1 MEKTHKNYPD
11 EHSVGLENA
20 QGFELLRSWGT
31 AIRQL
36 WGSFEEKQIKIGVSL
51 AIWKGDVWKTLPR
64 EKSQD
69 TLETAENASK
79 YVAEL
84 VKFD

>member
-51 AIWKGDVWKTLPR
+51 AIWKGDVGKTLPG
-64 EKSQD
+64 EKS
-69 TLETAENASK
+69 
-79 YVAEL
+79 
-84 VKFD
+84 